1 MISKSLINSLTD
13 HLQHAVL
20 VIDQKG
26 ELIYCNDSASQ
37 FWQKDSV
44 RIKDKQID
52 ELFYADKTIR
62 DKIKEVFNSGIVFK
76 MGRYVLNTPPFC
88 ERGAEIVIT
97 PIRDI
102 KDRIEFVVMTM
113 IENTN
118 LHESQAREHEE
129 QIAISLGNLAADLAH
144 EIQNPLSGV
153 KGIVQLLERDL
164 KKSEK
169 YSTYTQMIQAELER
183 VERLL
188 KQLLFHSHPIPLEKT
203 SFDIHELLN
212 TVIQFEQNI
221 DSDILFKRSFDTS
234 LPKIIAD
241 RDKLHQVL
249 LNLIRNAVEASTN
262 QVVVKVNTRY
272 CGKWELAGTNLD
284 PEISYILISIEDEGD
299 GISSEN
305 RKQLFKP
312 LFTTKEK
319 GHGLGLS
326 ISHRLVK
333 AHNGLLRYYPA
344 NSVGSIFQIFLP
356 QKKQDFPL

>member
-1 MISKSLINSLTD
+1 MISKSLKISLAD
-13 HLQHAVL
+13 HLEHAVL
-20 VIDQKG
+20 VINQKG

-37 FWQKDSV
+37 FLQKDSV
-44 RIKDKQID
+44 RIRDNKID
-52 ELFYADKTIR
+52 ELFFADKTIQ

-76 MGRYVLNTPPFC
+76 MGRYELNTPPLY
-88 ERGAEIVIT
+88 ERGAEIVIA

-102 KDRIEFVVMTM
+102 KDRIEFVIMTM

-118 LHESQAREHEE
+118 LHESQAREQEE

-153 KGIVQLLERDL
+153 KGIIQLLERDL
-164 KKSEK
+164 KKSDIN
-169 YSTYTQMIQAELER
+169 STYTKMMLAELER

-203 SFDIHELLN
+203 LFDIHELLN
-212 TVIQFEQNI
+212 TIIKFEQNI
-221 DSDILFKRSFDTS
+221 DSKILFKRSFDTS
-234 LPKIIAD
+234 LPKIRAD

-249 LNLIRNAVEASTN
+249 LNLIRNAIEASTN
-262 QVVVKVNTRY
+262 PVEVKVNTRY

-284 PEISYILISIEDEGD
+284 PEKNYIIISIEDQGE
-299 GISSEN
+299 GISFEN

-344 NSVGSIFQIFLP
+344 NSIGSIFEIFLP